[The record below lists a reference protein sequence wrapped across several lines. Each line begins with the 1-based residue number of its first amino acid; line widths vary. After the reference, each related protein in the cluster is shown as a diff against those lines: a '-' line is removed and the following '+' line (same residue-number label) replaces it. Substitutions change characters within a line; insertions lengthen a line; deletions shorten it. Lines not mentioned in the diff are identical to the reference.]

1 MGQKVHPIGF
11 RLGITKDWQSRWYA
25 DKHYTELL
33 QEDLKIRGVIA
44 SKYGAD
50 DIARVE
56 IERASNQV
64 TVTVHTSRPGI
75 VIGRGGQRVDE
86 ARTLLEQAAGK
97 RVRLNI
103 QEVSQ
108 PEVDASLVARSIT
121 QQIERRI
128 SHRRAMKQAIFRAME
143 RGAQGIKIACSGR
156 LGNSEYA
163 RRETLHEGRVPLHTL
178 RADIDYAGATAHTT
192 LGTIGVKVW
201 IYKGDIIPEYE
212 KFETEAVLS
221 SAAEGQDK
229 GGEGIE
235 GTIVSTETAEVAEG
249 VTEEKAVVAAETGE
263 KPKAASGGAKVG
275 EGEEAPKKRARAKSK
290 DKVDVEEAKPAEDV
304 TVEKQPKAKVK
315 TRAKAKVETEGASET
330 GLTEAKE
337 GEAVVEE
344 VDKKEKPKSKGKA
357 KIAGDKKDDTV
368 GGPKVEVE

>member
-33 QEDLKIRGVIA
+33 QEDLRIRNVIS
-44 SKYGAD
+44 SKYKDD

-86 ARTLLEQAAGK
+86 TRSLLEQIAGK

-108 PEVDASLVARSIT
+108 PELDACLVARSIA
-121 QQIERRI
+121 QQMERRI

-143 RGAQGIKIACSGR
+143 RGAQGIKIICAGR
-156 LGNSEYA
+156 VGSSEYA
-163 RRETLHEGRVPLHTL
+163 RTEKLHEGRVPLHTL
-178 RADIDYAGATAHTT
+178 RADIDYATATAHTT
-192 LGTIGVKVW
+192 LGTIGVKVY

-212 KFETEAVLS
+212 KFNADTAVTVS
-221 SAAEGQDK
+221 NKEKPEKKAEGA
-229 GGEGIE
+229 
-235 GTIVSTETAEVAEG
+235 IVSTKTIESAEATGKPEELVISQEHEGLKDGVAVEG
-249 VTEEKAVVAAETGE
+249 KDKTEAAVSASKSRSKVRTRAKSVSTTPEPKVEKEE
-263 KPKAASGGAKVG
+263 KPKTRGKAKD
-275 EGEEAPKKRARAKSK
+275 KSK
-290 DKVDVEEAKPAEDV
+290 TSLGESSNIGDTAVIPNAVIS
-304 TVEKQPKAKVK
+304 EKEQ
-315 TRAKAKVETEGASET
+315 
-330 GLTEAKE
+330 KE
-337 GEAVVEE
+337 S
-344 VDKKEKPKSKGKA
+344 KPKSKAKFKA
-357 KIAGDKKDDTV
+357 GEEKESGGD
-368 GGPKVEVE
+368 